1 MRISGL
7 LMSQSGQKIKS
18 EFQFAFLR
26 IHFMREVSSRKSL
39 DLCLPRRERSAKI
52 FFPKICLPA
61 TEVSSSKL
69 DMMEM
74 E

>member
-52 FFPKICLPA
+52 CLPA

-74 E
+74 